1 MHSGAGCIILPYE
14 SDDPANISSV
24 LKKQIYI
31 FPPVSLFLSK
41 CYGVQDRIIPAAA
54 ITLQE
59 KRSTLLRLNQVL
71 EQRLVSSPIPLQM
84 RNLKVRVGTGSILV
98 YSQVR

>member
-1 MHSGAGCIILPYE
+1 MLKPNSCLLPTPYP
-14 SDDPANISSV
+14 SH
-24 LKKQIYI
+24 
-31 FPPVSLFLSK
+31 FSLLSTFK
-41 CYGVQDRIIPAAA
+41 DRIIPAAA

-84 RNLKVRVGTGSILV
+84 RNLKVAF
-98 YSQVR
+98 